1 MGDKLMDTLYKGPG
15 HPLPVGKDPRELAEE
30 NRIPVPIKD
39 VAIATRAHV
48 GRVLLDLPTGLQKPE
63 WDLSDTADPLG
74 IFDYAAPRRKM
85 TDKEIREAGSRSAS
99 FMQGVLRSSLELES
113 LLAETNGLNARDFSR
128 FSELVSYVANICYI
142 PKSQPGAKDEKKSDF
157 SIRSYGIQYAPNQDL
172 HGIRTNDIKNVPPD
186 STHEY
191 VFEVMDHITGRILE
205 IGLFPNRYSNYGPGF
220 RRFSG
225 ASLQDA
231 ASILSER
238 TTGLGLAKDTLSL
251 RSLDDHPDILD
262 EARKT
267 LKEPSLRVYLLGRDR
282 QIISGMQGDLT
293 DSRGVSGFNLRPHF
307 GPEHRQ
313 YSSTRVFM
321 PVGAARPGLLVGLSK
336 GSFRI
341 RN

>member
-157 SIRSYGIQYAPNQDL
+157 SIRSYGIQ
-172 HGIRTNDIKNVPPD
+172 
-186 STHEY
+186 
-191 VFEVMDHITGRILE
+191 
-205 IGLFPNRYSNYGPGF
+205 
-220 RRFSG
+220 
-225 ASLQDA
+225 DA

-282 QIISGMQGDLT
+282 QIISGMQEDLT

-321 PVGAARPGLLVGLSK
+321 PVGAARPGLLVGLVKDLSGLEIKKPNPMIK
-336 GSFRI
+336 GQ
-341 RN
+341 